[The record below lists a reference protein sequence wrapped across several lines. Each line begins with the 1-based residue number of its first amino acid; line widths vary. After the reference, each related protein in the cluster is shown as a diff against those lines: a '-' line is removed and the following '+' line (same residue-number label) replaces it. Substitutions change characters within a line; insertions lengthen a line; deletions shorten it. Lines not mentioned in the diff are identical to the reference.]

1 MRDCVVA
8 VLSLDPVVLA
18 ANEEALLRPLG
29 GGAARL
35 TQQKKKTSK
44 MLGRLLEMAGWTF
57 FLVACDE
64 AVAHHRVRTVFVY
77 HGIRLKSLG
86 CECDPLTHPPCILG

>member
-1 MRDCVVA
+1 
-8 VLSLDPVVLA
+8 
-18 ANEEALLRPLG
+18 
-29 GGAARL
+29 
-35 TQQKKKTSK
+35 
-44 MLGRLLEMAGWTF
+44 MAGWTF

-86 CECDPLTHPPCILG
+86 CECDPLTPPPCILG